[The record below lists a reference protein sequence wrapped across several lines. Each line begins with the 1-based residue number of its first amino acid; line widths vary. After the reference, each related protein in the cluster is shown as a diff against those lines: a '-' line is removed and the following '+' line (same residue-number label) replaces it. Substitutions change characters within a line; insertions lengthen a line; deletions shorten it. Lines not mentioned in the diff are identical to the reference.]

1 MIPFSSF
8 FFFILIAVL
17 LLPTIILGLRGK
29 RMQGYNMFATVVALA
44 LIFSKDAHGAFF
56 ALLVY
61 SVASLDHP
69 LVPFVPVES
78 KSSVCLLYGSGGID
92 FAACTIKGFTVLFN
106 SSAASTAANEL
117 AELFRDLVLN
127 I

>member
-8 FFFILIAVL
+8 FFFILIGIL

-44 LIFSKDAHGAFF
+44 LIFSKDAHGASA
-56 ALLVY
+56 ALLVHG
-61 SVASLDHP
+61 VANLHHP
-69 LVPFVPVES
+69 PVPCVQVKGES
-78 KSSVCLLYGSGGID
+78 GICFLCGSGGIY
-92 FAACTIKGFTVLFN
+92 FAACAVKDFTVLFN
-106 SSAASTAANEL
+106 SSAAPAAANEL
-117 AELFRDLVLN
+117 AELFGDLVLN